1 MPTPINTNNNAYAR
15 HYKSVNADKASE
27 DYSGV
32 VEALKGSIDLPAF
45 NETNQTE
52 GFFTQHTTP
61 TITGQ
66 AEVSA
71 GNYYA
76 CLPSPLAGRNNDD
89 E

>member
-32 VEALKGSIDLPAF
+32 EEALKGSIDLPSV
-45 NETNQTE
+45 NGINQTE

-61 TITGQ
+61 TITSQ
-66 AEVSA
+66 AGETS

-76 CLPSPLAGRNNDD
+76 CLSSPLAGRNTND

>member
-1 MPTPINTNNNAYAR
+1 MPTPTNKNNIAYIR
-15 HYKSVNADKASE
+15 QYKSVNALQADK

-32 VEALKGSIDLPAF
+32 EEALKGSIDLPSV
-45 NETNQTE
+45 NGTNQAE

-61 TITGQ
+61 TITSQ
-66 AEVSA
+66 AGETS

-76 CLPSPLAGRNNDD
+76 CLSSPLAGRNNDC